1 MEAHME
7 STLEGSTITD
17 QTALRGLLLS
27 VSALAIGMIAY
38 GPFWWTIGLSIL
50 YPVILFKA
58 ESRLQ
63 AFFIALFYLS
73 GASRSLAIGAAKF
86 YGDDLFFGT
95 VIWALGNG
103 LTSLV
108 YTALWHRAPRIR
120 IFTIPAAVILT
131 AFPPL
136 GVLGWANPLTAAG
149 VIFPGTGLAGL
160 LYLGGLYG
168 ALATGYISFSKLF
181 LCLSLWS
188 IATGRIPEEKGVQ
201 SISSTFRK
209 TDDKG
214 AGDYQRQT
222 ALIEKAKKAKGQTLI
237 FAEGMVSGG
246 WTEVPE
252 SLWRRS
258 GVTKNRSIVIG
269 ADILRPGSLTIH
281 PRQYSDLPPSFEW
294 SQDLHNGLVILDKS
308 NKSFYLQRQPIPFS
322 MWKPFSDGGYKVD
335 WFGNP
340 VVMIAGKPTAA
351 LICYEGFLVWPILHS
366 YLSGAERIVAVGNF
380 WWTNGKEL
388 PTIHASIIRSWSRL
402 FSIPHTV
409 AVNL

>member
-1 MEAHME
+1 ME
-7 STLEGSTITD
+7 STLEVSTITD
-17 QTALRGLLLS
+17 QMALRGFLLS
-27 VSALAIGMIAY
+27 VSALAIGIISY

-50 YPVILFKA
+50 FPVILFKA

-63 AFFIALFYLS
+63 TFFIAVLYLS

-95 VIWALGNG
+95 AIWALGNG

-108 YTALWHRAPRIR
+108 YTALWHKTPRIR

-160 LYLGGLYG
+160 LYLGGLYA
-168 ALATGYISFSKLF
+168 ALATGYKNFSKIF

-188 IATGRIPEEKGVQ
+188 MATARVPEEKGVLP
-201 SISSTFRK
+201 ISTTFHK

-258 GVTKNRSIVIG
+258 GVTKTRSIVIG
-269 ADILRPGSLTIH
+269 ANILKPGRMTIH
-281 PRQYSDLPPSFEW
+281 PRQHPDLLPRFEW
-294 SQDLHNGLVILDKS
+294 SQDLHNGLVIHSKGEKS
-308 NKSFYLQRQPIPFS
+308 YYLQRQPIPFS
-322 MWKPFSDGGYKVD
+322 MWKPFSGGGYKAD
-335 WFGNP
+335 WFANP
-340 VVMIAGKPTAA
+340 VVTIADKPTAA

-366 YLSGAERIVAVGNF
+366 YLSRAERIVAVGNF

-402 FSIPHTV
+402 FSIPYTV